1 MDTGDTFPV
10 LNRLYLHSSDPRL
23 TTFSFVSSL
32 ICSEVDL
39 HAAEQ
44 GNGREIAESLHR
56 EQGNVV
62 RKKTIRAHRE
72 AEIAAGLRYISQN
85 PIPWSCVLSWGA
97 LLGKKKGT
105 DDNFV
110 GKSWDWHRNSPTG
123 RRHTKKRRFLERP
136 RRAD

>member
-72 AEIAAGLRYISQN
+72 AEIAAGLRYISQK
-85 PIPWSCVLSWGA
+85 SDSLELCFELGST
-97 LLGKKKGT
+97 LGKKKG
-105 DDNFV
+105 D
-110 GKSWDWHRNSPTG
+110 
-123 RRHTKKRRFLERP
+123 
-136 RRAD
+136 